1 MAAYQPVGAT
11 SLAASYVNKQN
22 PGTYD
27 AAPGTAPTFAPATGW
42 TFNGTT
48 HYLTTGITPANNGTW
63 TFLARWSGTSGD
75 NRTLLGYYNA
85 GGGAMLISSMSTTVS
100 TYSGADFPAGIAS
113 NSPQLTA
120 GVYGFAGKTP
130 YRNGTAES
138 TAIPA
143 GTGSAATILLGA
155 LNLNGS
161 SVIQRFVGDIQAIA
175 IYSATLT
182 AGEVAT
188 VSAAMA
194 ALPVSATGLPIIAAH
209 YSAIFG
215 G

>member
-1 MAAYQPVGAT
+1 MAAYQPIGAA
-11 SLAASYVNKQN
+11 SLAASYVNLQN

-85 GGGAMLISSMSTTVS
+85 GGGAMLISSMATSVS
-100 TYSGADFPAGIAS
+100 TYSGTDFPTGIAS
-113 NSPQLTA
+113 NSPALAA

-130 YRNGTAES
+130 YRNGAAES

-143 GTGSAATILLGA
+143 GTGSAAAILLGA

-161 SVIQRFVGDIQAIA
+161 SVIQRFLGDIHAIA

-182 AGEVAT
+182 AGQIAT

-194 ALPVSATGLPIIAAH
+194 ALPVVPRGLPIIAYH
-209 YSAIFG
+209 HRQVFG